1 MGRRTLK
8 DFMKLANVKHLPAF
22 KSRATLTRPVLNGK
36 RYNLLVTIHFMVS
49 PAFLE
54 AHPHFAAMDA
64 KQEPEEPEE
73 PVEPTV
79 RPVGRGAAKAAALE
93 AKAAVMSRRP
103 VVTML
108 PPALAASG
116 SPPSSVPAMSSAAD
130 SSAHLAALAAAAAA
144 STSSL
149 LPAAAPAAVE
159 DALSQRLTRL
169 EGSFAKIERFIE
181 GKLAAPV
188 VSAQS
193 DVDSFDQSVQQPQP
207 RLSVRPD
214 ARWRS
219 SASGP
224 PSASSDAAYIVESLS
239 SVFEG
244 ALARMER
251 MVFFCFSCL
260 LCMHFGNFLGC
271 GRKWQKII
279 PQTIPLLRLLR
290 LSRLLLH
297 LLRARFFPHLSY
309 IFRI

>member
-1 MGRRTLK
+1 
-8 DFMKLANVKHLPAF
+8 
-22 KSRATLTRPVLNGK
+22 
-36 RYNLLVTIHFMVS
+36 MVS

-64 KQEPEEPEE
+64 KQELEEPEE
-73 PVEPTV
+73 LVEPTV

-116 SPPSSVPAMSSAAD
+116 SPSSSVPAMSSAAD

-149 LPAAAPAAVE
+149 LPAAAPAAME

-169 EGSFAKIERFIE
+169 EGCFLKIERFIE

-188 VSAQS
+188 APVVSAQL
-193 DVDSFDQSVQQPQP
+193 DADSFDQSVQQPQP

-251 MVFFCFSCL
+251 MVFFFSFFMFALYAFWQFSMVVEESGKKLFRKLFRCLDCCASAGFFSTFFALGSFLTCL
-260 LCMHFGNFLGC
+260 LF
-271 GRKWQKII
+271 
-279 PQTIPLLRLLR
+279 
-290 LSRLLLH
+290 S
-297 LLRARFFPHLSY
+297 AY
-309 IFRI
+309 D